1 MKTLPKRRNV
11 RCILILLWVFGGL
24 LCVFLGLGI
33 RLTVFG
39 WHRNRYQPGEEVLL
53 MTGKKQG
60 LFCERI
66 LLQSSSPIT
75 AKTIRVY
82 DWKQLRNPQSNIDHI
97 DASLVDKYYDFRK
110 YRLYAKESLDIRV
123 CSEKG
128 MFLYLVTSHELF
140 LQLKFD
146 LERGVPCPAN
156 PREND
161 PVCGKSI
168 LTYCIPPAKI
178 PCRWLITGEDIDEAV
193 IHKGWQRIP
202 FLATAP
208 TDLYIVLSSSN
219 MVNNGKN
226 LMEVVSHKLT
236 YLAGRVNVL
245 TECVQQD
252 QCLFTL
258 DFAFDQALILRVGNS
273 NQEVAELVEVASF
286 CKARDWFFVL
296 LFCIIPI
303 ILLSGISFFIARKY
317 GSHHYLVVEQ

>member
-33 RLTVFG
+33 RFTVFG

-66 LLQSSSPIT
+66 LLRSSSLIT

-82 DWKQLRNPQSNIDHI
+82 DWKQLRNPQSSIDHI

-110 YRLYAKESLDIRV
+110 YRLHAKESLDIRV

-128 MFLYLVTSHELF
+128 MFVYLVTSHELF

-168 LTYCIPPAKI
+168 LTYYIPPAKV
-178 PCRWLITGEDIDEAV
+178 PCR
-193 IHKGWQRIP
+193 
-202 FLATAP
+202 
-208 TDLYIVLSSSN
+208 
-219 MVNNGKN
+219 
-226 LMEVVSHKLT
+226 
-236 YLAGRVNVL
+236 
-245 TECVQQD
+245 
-252 QCLFTL
+252 
-258 DFAFDQALILRVGNS
+258 
-273 NQEVAELVEVASF
+273 
-286 CKARDWFFVL
+286 
-296 LFCIIPI
+296 
-303 ILLSGISFFIARKY
+303 
-317 GSHHYLVVEQ
+317 